1 MIENRK
7 GAPALESQDLKKR
20 FQELSEKSYYENSF
34 TFTNFL
40 SASDAALVFDVVKKE
55 DFTLWGGAEESE
67 RVVIRFGSVRD
78 MGYEVPFPI
87 RIIRIAPVNVKFS
100 DDLSHRDF
108 LGALMNLGIERDLLG
123 DIVVRENHAYL
134 FALEHM
140 APFIMENL
148 DRVKHT
154 SVTCEVLEEALE
166 DIKPVLEEED
176 LIVSNIRID
185 AILSKLYHLAR
196 GTAQEMVR
204 EGRVLVNGRQIMS
217 TSFEPKD
224 GDVLVLR
231 GYGKA
236 KYVGKSGD
244 TRKGKQVVK
253 VMKYV

>member
-1 MIENRK
+1 
-7 GAPALESQDLKKR
+7 
-20 FQELSEKSYYENSF
+20 
-34 TFTNFL
+34 
-40 SASDAALVFDVVKKE
+40 
-55 DFTLWGGAEESE
+55 
-67 RVVIRFGSVRD
+67 

-87 RIIRIAPVNVKFS
+87 RIIRIAPVNAKFS

-123 DIVVRENHAYL
+123 DIVVRENQAYL

-154 SVTCEVLEEALE
+154 SVRCEVLEEVPE

-236 KYVGKSGD
+236 RFVGKSGD
-244 TRKGKQVVK
+244 TIAFLPPRHSPAFLKNLWISAVWGIVQSTLRQRQKPYARENLISKSLVV
-253 VMKYV
+253 